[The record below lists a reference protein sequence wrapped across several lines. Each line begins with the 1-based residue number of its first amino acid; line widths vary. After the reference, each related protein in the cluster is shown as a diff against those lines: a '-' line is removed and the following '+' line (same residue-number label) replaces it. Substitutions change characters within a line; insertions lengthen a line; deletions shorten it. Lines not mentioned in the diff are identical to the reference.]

1 MRWSVR
7 LRRRYGPGL
16 VYRIALPLSTARVL
30 DSAADRDANA
40 ARCPLLRCADASVE
54 PAMRSARRGW
64 RLALLA
70 VVLSAA
76 GMLVAGAESRGVGAT
91 DAAPQT
97 VPLQAPWSFVV
108 ATEAGAPDAMLGTIP
123 GLLAVYRWSAAA
135 GTYAVWRAGSAPTLN
150 TLPEVAAGDALWL
163 QLSAPSS
170 WTRPVFSGA
179 RTVAVADGWSTIG
192 WTGPGAAASE
202 VAATLGADRIIA
214 YIDGRFLSFAAGLPP
229 DLNRLYTVERGQ
241 ALWVRSDGS
250 RSVTIPDA
258 SRCDASYPGV
268 CIPPPPPDLDC
279 GDISVRRFRVIGAD
293 PHRFDI
299 DGDGLGCES

>member
-1 MRWSVR
+1 
-7 LRRRYGPGL
+7 
-16 VYRIALPLSTARVL
+16 
-30 DSAADRDANA
+30 
-40 ARCPLLRCADASVE
+40 
-54 PAMRSARRGW
+54 MRSARRGW

-91 DAAPQT
+91 EAAPAPQT
-97 VPLQAPWSFVV
+97 IPLQAPWSFVV

-123 GLLAVYRWSAAA
+123 GLLAVYRWNAAA
-135 GTYAVWRAGSAPTLN
+135 GTYAVWRAGSAPALN
-150 TLPEVAAGDALWL
+150 TLPEVAAGDVLWL
-163 QLSAPSS
+163 QLSAPTS

-192 WTGPGAAASE
+192 WTGPAALAE
-202 VAATLGADRIIA
+202 VVAALLGADRIIV
-214 YIDGRFLSFAAGLPP
+214 YVDGRFESFSPGLLPG
-229 DLNRLYTVERGQ
+229 LNSLYTVERGQ

-258 SRCDASYPGV
+258 AHCDPSYPGV
-268 CIPPPPPDLDC
+268 CIPTPPPDLDC
-279 GDISVRRFRVIGAD
+279 GDIAVRRFRVIGAD